1 MPVHAPLTSDVEI
14 DTRVRALIAR
24 FGRLDVDVQ
33 TLSDDDR
40 LSEAGMTSHAS
51 VDLMLAL
58 EDVFGEIP
66 ESMLTRS
73 TFESIGAIK
82 AAMRSL
88 IAA

>member
-1 MPVHAPLTSDVEI
+1 MPVHAPLGSDVEI
-14 DTRVRALIAR
+14 DTRVRALITR
-24 FGRLDVDVQ
+24 FGRLDVDVK

-82 AAMRSL
+82 TAMRSL